1 MANHR
6 RTQLDTD
13 PSATLTEK
21 IFYYSA
27 NPKIRRLL
35 EQFRINFEALH
46 GPTDLTKRYTSTW
59 PRAHQNWLIDHDA
72 KQWFDGL
79 PPFGKAYVRRI
90 MEIEAGTG
98 KLDDMPDG
106 LIRLFIRGEMSLDHE
121 HRGH

>member
-1 MANHR
+1 MANQLK
-6 RTQLDTD
+6 TQLDTD
-13 PSATLTEK
+13 PPATLAEK

-35 EQFRINFEALH
+35 EHFRINFEALH

-59 PRAHQNWLIDHDA
+59 PRADQNWLINHDA
-72 KQWFDGL
+72 MLWFDGL

-106 LIRLFIRGEMSLDHE
+106 LIQLFIRGEMKLDHE
-121 HRGH
+121 HRSR